1 MNKTTKTLTN
11 TQMMLMIEDVM
22 RACEDR
28 AEEDA
33 WDDTVREVYVACHKA
48 WRSLVSAYDYS
59 KPSGTATPPFYTHP
73 DSNAFIS
80 WD

>member
-28 AEEDA
+28 AE
-33 WDDTVREVYVACHKA
+33 WDDTIRDVYMSLHTA
-48 WRSLVSAYDYS
+48 WHSLVPAHN
-59 KPSGTATPPFYTHP
+59 KPSGVLTEATPPFYTHP